1 MDHLPP
7 SSPSIDLAGLVQS
20 GRIHRAAYIGPAIFE
35 QEMRLIFGR
44 SWLFLCHESQ
54 VAKPGSFFTTVM
66 GREPV
71 IVSRDA
77 AGMLHVLFNR
87 CTHRGAKLATDETGT
102 AKRFVCCYH
111 GWAFDL
117 DGRLADELLPE
128 GYGGVPGA
136 DGSLDLVRVPRVETY
151 RGFIFASLAKEGPSL
166 LDWFGPIASSL
177 DDMVDRAPGGVL
189 EVAGG
194 VSRHAYDGN
203 WKLVIENQND
213 TLHPRVV
220 HASSVAAARDQ
231 NDKADSDGAG
241 EVQIKQMRQNG
252 APAHVWEGL
261 GVWTSGLGHSF
272 MGDYHTDGRMAE
284 RPEED
289 AVERE
294 YREALERT
302 HGQERTRAILGVQR
316 FNTIIYPNL
325 SFVSRFRQLR
335 VVQPVS
341 VNRTVVVTY
350 TFRMPLAPDRMFRDS
365 VAFANVV
372 NGAGSLVL
380 TDDLETYARV
390 QHDLESQGGDWGDVQ
405 RGMGGDHDEANG
417 LLRGQTGTSEI
428 HLRTQFAAWRRW
440 MTA

>member
-1 MDHLPP
+1 MDSLPP
-7 SSPSIDLAGLVQS
+7 SGPGDPATLVQA
-20 GRIHRAAYIGPAIFE
+20 GRVHRAAYVDPAIFE

-44 SWLFLCHESQ
+44 AWLYLCHESQ
-54 VAKPGSFFTTVM
+54 VARPGSFFTTVM

-71 IVSRDA
+71 IVSRDR
-77 AGMLHVLFNR
+77 AGGLHVLFNR

-111 GWAFDL
+111 GWAFEL
-117 DGRLADELLPE
+117 DGRLAEVPLPE
-128 GYGGVPGA
+128 GYGGMPGA
-136 DGSLDLVRVPRVETY
+136 DGSLDLVRVPRVESY
-151 RGFIFASLAKEGPSL
+151 RGFVFASLAKDGPGL
-166 LDWFGPIASSL
+166 AEWLGPIASSF

-203 WKLVIENQND
+203 WKLVIENHND
-213 TLHPRVV
+213 TLHPRFV

-231 NDKADSDGAG
+231 DDGAHSDGAG

-261 GVWTSGLGHSF
+261 GIWTTAWGHSF
-272 MGDYHTDGRMAE
+272 MGDYHTDARMAA
-284 RPEED
+284 RTEED
-289 AVERE
+289 PVERE
-294 YREALERT
+294 YREALEAT
-302 HGQERTRAILGVQR
+302 HGPERTQEILNVKR
-316 FNTIIYPNL
+316 FNSIVYPNL
-325 SFVSRFRQLR
+325 SFMSRFRQLR

-341 VNRTVVVTY
+341 VNRTVVITY
-350 TFRMPLAPDRMFRDS
+350 TFRMPLAPERMFRDS
-365 VAFANVV
+365 IAFANVV
-372 NGAGSLVL
+372 NGVGSLVL

-390 QHDLESQGGDWGDVQ
+390 QNGLESQGGDWVDVH
-405 RGMGGDHDEANG
+405 RGLGGDQDEANG

-428 HLRTQFAAWRRW
+428 HLRAQFAAWRGW

>member
-1 MDHLPP
+1 MDSLPP
-7 SSPSIDLAGLVQS
+7 SSPPTDPTRLVQP
-20 GRIHRAAYIGPAIFE
+20 GRVHRAAYVDPAIFE

-44 SWLFLCHESQ
+44 SWLYLCHESQ

-77 AGMLHVLFNR
+77 AGALHVLFNR

-117 DGRLADELLPE
+117 DGRLADVPLPE
-128 GYGGVPGA
+128 GYGGMPGA
-136 DGSLDLVRVPRVETY
+136 DGSLDLVRVPRVALY
-151 RGFIFASLAKEGPSL
+151 RGFVFASLAKEGPSL
-166 LDWFGPIASSL
+166 EEWLGPIASSL

-203 WKLVIENQND
+203 WKLVVENHND
-213 TLHPRVV
+213 TLHPRFV

-231 NDKADSDGAG
+231 DDKVHSDGAG

-261 GVWTSGLGHSF
+261 GIWTSSWGHSF
-272 MGDYHTDGRMAE
+272 MGDYHTDARMAA
-284 RPEED
+284 RTEED
-289 AVERE
+289 PVERE

-302 HGQERTRAILGVQR
+302 HGPERTQEILNVKR

-325 SFVSRFRQLR
+325 SFMSRFRQLR
-335 VVQPVS
+335 VIQPVG

-350 TFRMPLAPDRMFRDS
+350 TFRMPLAPERMFRDS
-365 VAFANVV
+365 IAFANVV

-390 QHDLESQGGDWGDVQ
+390 QHGLESQGGDWVDVQ
-405 RGMGGDHDEANG
+405 RGLGGDHDEANG

-428 HLRTQFAAWRRW
+428 HLRAQFAAWRRW